1 MTLVL
6 LRIWALRM
14 RERRSPSGSFMDIV
28 RASLPAR
35 LQQSGDQPLG
45 AKLPQRDARQ
55 FMLAV
60 KAARSARQLAAIAN
74 ARGRGVARQF
84 GELERSGKALLDG
97 FSLIAS
103 DRFELRAPA
112 GIFLSHAA
120 APIVLFD

>member
-1 MTLVL
+1 MPE
-6 LRIWALRM
+6 W
-14 RERRSPSGSFMDIV
+14 RSPCGSFMDIV

-35 LQQSGDQPLG
+35 LQQSGDQPFG

-60 KAARSARQLAAIAN
+60 KAARPACQLAAIAN
-74 ARGRGVARQF
+74 SRGRGVTRQF

-103 DRFELRAPA
+103 DRFEPRASA
-112 GIFLSHAA
+112 GILLRHAA